1 MAYFQS
7 ARTLC
12 RVANFDKTLTAY
24 NFGQNGQ
31 NEKVF
36 VPIIKPARSAFWG
49 KKTFFD
55 FDPFWPRSG
64 PNREPTL
71 KSAPKFGTFAAFFD
85 TFEFEAL

>member
-1 MAYFQS
+1 
-7 ARTLC
+7 
-12 RVANFDKTLTAY
+12 VVNFGATLTAY

-36 VPIIKPARSAFWG
+36 GPSIKPVRSGFWG

-64 PNREPTL
+64 PNREPTPIF
-71 KSAPKFGTFAAFFD
+71 APKYAFFAPFFD
-85 TFEFEAL
+85 TFDFEAL